1 MSDFGQRIKELR
13 KKFDLTQQSFAD
25 EIGAN
30 NKQTISDVEKGKQKS
45 LNDEQVRII
54 LDKYGVSKAWLILG
68 EGEMLE
74 SEQSN
79 SAQVLVDTDKF
90 ISIPIVTAKASGSP
104 VGEIPYEVIERG
116 EVSIA
121 KMLFKTMPNIE
132 NVQAV
137 EVIGNSMSPRINPGD
152 YVIIDKIRHFDHD
165 GVYVMQFD
173 SMLLVKRLQV
183 TTKGI
188 KIISDNRMYDE
199 DFYDPE
205 NDQRLMNIVGKV
217 ILVINR
223 DMASF

>member
-1 MSDFGQRIKELR
+1 MSTWFERFKNLRIEKE
-13 KKFDLTQQSFAD
+13 LTQQQIAD
-25 EIGAN
+25 ALGKDTTSVSRYENGKGSKDMPFIFKKN
-30 NKQTISDVEKGKQKS
+30 LTDLFTSDELSYIETGK
-45 LNDEQVRII
+45 I
-54 LDKYGVSKAWLILG
+54 
-68 EGEMLE
+68 LE
-74 SEQSN
+74 SEQNN

-90 ISIPIVTAKASGSP
+90 ISIPIVTAKVSGSP
-104 VGEIPYEVIERG
+104 VGEIPYEVVERG

-152 YVIIDKIRHFDHD
+152 YVIIDKMRHFDHD